1 MSRRGASDDAEKV
14 PLLQVREP
22 DQAIRLTLLS
32 SPQVDPG
39 QKPEDPA
46 RLRVQVQ
53 VLQKGVRGRG
63 EALME
68 DWQIRKKLES
78 LWDEIYWLKE
88 RIDKLE
94 SQVANL
100 RAERP

>member
-1 MSRRGASDDAEKV
+1 
-14 PLLQVREP
+14 
-22 DQAIRLTLLS
+22 
-32 SPQVDPG
+32 
-39 QKPEDPA
+39 
-46 RLRVQVQ
+46 VQ